1 MPSHRL
7 PYTDPFGTGS
17 KRPYLVLHVTGPS
30 GASGAIVGVVDSGA
44 DSTCL
49 PFSYASLMGYRTGD
63 LERREGVGAGGVID
77 TWAARTPATAVV
89 DGLAEPSFAIR
100 PLFLPNISHALWG
113 RADFFREFGI
123 AFDEPGQAFTLTTP
137 DP

>member
-49 PFSYASLMGYRTGD
+49 PFSYGSLMGYGPATSS
-63 LERREGVGAGGVID
+63 
-77 TWAARTPATAVV
+77 AAREWERGA
-89 DGLAEPSFAIR
+89 
-100 PLFLPNISHALWG
+100 
-113 RADFFREFGI
+113 
-123 AFDEPGQAFTLTTP
+123 
-137 DP
+137 